1 MAGDLQSQVNK
12 KSPFAKKIV
21 KHLVDFSGGKNDKFN
36 PLLLADNE
44 LSDVQNMNYDEKGTL
59 QKRNGYTARYASTF
73 ATGPVRG
80 LVNYRKEDG
89 TSRLVIAADD
99 KWFYDKPQ
107 FSQLYNTEALF
118 ETTGTMRDM
127 VDTVTTPGTVVP
139 IGVMGMGRLNLGGRQ
154 GQLGG
159 SANAHQAVWQSQSLD
174 ISAVQ
179 DKTTGIV
186 TIQNTVPTGTS
197 VVTETRVSPDN
208 VTWDAWTGLGV
219 SNAIQAVGT
228 RSWLQARVRFNS
240 TNRMKASLD
249 SFNVKFDTTPSTTAI
264 VGASGMSTSA
274 RWAFRTMNDT
284 LYGVNG
290 TDTNKKWDGTT
301 FATQGGSP
309 PTCQYIEVNKQ
320 RMFLAGQP
328 STNRSR
334 LYFSDLANPESW
346 PVLNF
351 IDVGRGDGDAITGL
365 AVLNDNLVITKDHS
379 VWILQG
385 DSPTNFVL
393 RRMTDETGSVVGHS
407 FGAGG
412 GGNAIVKQILPML
425 ARDGVY
431 FFDGVRTALAS
442 EKITNTL
449 AGCNQRELSLAAGI
463 SVGVG
468 YTKKYWL
475 ALPEGAATHNTIVLV
490 FDSLRSAW
498 TVYRGMNASE
508 FCLFRQFNADTL
520 VFGDSTQG
528 QVYNAEQAGFNDN
541 GVAIDAY
548 FVTKALDM
556 EGPEVLRNA
565 RRVFIDGQEPQGQAT
580 TATVSFFKDLGTE
593 SAGVTLNFV
602 NPLEVRRAIPGAVGL
617 ASWHS
622 LAVKVRHNTVN
633 QGFKCFG
640 VLLEFVNKGLRP
652 TGS

>member
-1 MAGDLQSQVNK
+1 MAGDLQAQVNK

-44 LSDVQNMNYDEKGTL
+44 LTDVQNMNYDEKGTL

-107 FSQLYNTEALF
+107 FSQLYQAEADF
-118 ETTGTMRDM
+118 ETTGTYRNK
-127 VDTVTTPGTVVP
+127 VDTATTANTVKP
-139 IGVMGMGRLNLGGRQ
+139 IGMGLGAAGLGSRQ
-154 GQLGG
+154 VQLGG
-159 SANAHQAVWQSQSLD
+159 AKVPAESTWRTQSLD
-174 ISAVQ
+174 ISGVQ
-179 DKTTGIV
+179 DKTTGTV
-186 TIQNTVPTGTS
+186 TIQDSVPTGTTIT
-197 VVTETRVSPDN
+197 VETRVSPDN
-208 VTWDAWTGLGV
+208 VTWDAWTPLGV
-219 SNAIQAVGT
+219 SNAIQSVGT
-228 RSWLQARVRFNS
+228 RIWLQARVRFDS
-240 TNRMKASLD
+240 TNRMKASMT
-249 SFNVKFDTTPSTTAI
+249 SFNVKFDQTPTVTTI
-264 VGASGMSTSA
+264 GGATGMSTSV
-274 RWAFRTMNDT
+274 RWCFRTMNDT

-301 FATQGGSP
+301 FGTQAGSP
-309 PTCQYIEVNKQ
+309 PTCQYVEVNKQ

-328 STNRSR
+328 SSNRSR

-351 IDVGRGDGDAITGL
+351 LDVGRGDGDAITGL

-393 RRMTDETGSVVGHS
+393 RRMTDETGSTTGLS
-407 FGAGG
+407 FGGGG
-412 GGNAIVKQILPML
+412 GGNAIVKQILPIL

-449 AGCNQRELSLAAGI
+449 LGCNQRELTLAAGI

-468 YTKKYWL
+468 YTRKYWL
-475 ALPEGAATHNTIVLV
+475 SLPEGAATHNTLVVV

-520 VFGDSTQG
+520 VFGDSTKG
-528 QVYNAEQAGFNDN
+528 QVYNAEQTGFNDD
-541 GVAIDAY
+541 GAAIDAY

-580 TATVSFFKDLGTE
+580 TASVSFFKDLGTE
-593 SAGVTLNFV
+593 SNSVTLNFV

-622 LAVKVRHNTVN
+622 LAIKVRHNTVN